1 MVLRKTTA
9 SAKDAMNDAARN
21 ILAKTEM
28 SSLTYYISQY
38 EHKQINIDELTINL
52 LQLLNTNDKVKKI
65 QCMPVYFITHFSC
78 NY

>member
-9 SAKDAMNDAARN
+9 SAKDAMNDAART
-21 ILAKTEM
+21 ILTKTEM

-52 LQLLNTNDKVKKI
+52 FQLLNTNDKVDMASYVMYLPSNI
-65 QCMPVYFITHFSC
+65 RCS
-78 NY
+78 

>member
-9 SAKDAMNDAARN
+9 SAKDAMNDAART
-21 ILAKTEM
+21 ILTKTEM

-52 LQLLNTNDKVKKI
+52 FQLLNTNDKVDTASYVMYLPSNI
-65 QCMPVYFITHFSC
+65 RCS
-78 NY
+78 